1 MAAGFS
7 SSSNTYIPSFETS
20 GKLVVDFAR
29 NVKDFRVNQYCTL
42 VPVKRDIALYLR
54 IDPVAARRLLGSG
67 KNNVWHDGND
77 APTGNDNNRK
87 FSWTQVQTTRYAFAA
102 ALGYKAKGQADFDI
116 VKTHS
121 AALATQAMTLRT
133 KLVCDKLVDTS
144 NYDSTHT
151 ATATASGGGFWT
163 AGTITNPIIKKSL
176 MAGANQIRK
185 DTNGTVR
192 YKNLSLLINPTTADA
207 MARSAEIQDYIAQS
221 PAALD
226 QVRGNKPG
234 QNAEYGLPDQLY
246 GVNVIV
252 EDTVVTTSNE
262 GASSETLG
270 DVFPDNKAVLLA
282 RQGSDLVGVEG
293 QVSFSTAHI
302 FEFESMVAE
311 TMDDVNNRVHRLRIS
326 DDYVAEIV
334 APATGY
340 VFTAVT
346 S

>member
-1 MAAGFS
+1 MSAGFP
-7 SSSNTYIPSFETS
+7 SSSNTYIPSFDAT

-29 NVKDFRVNQYCTL
+29 NIKDFKVNQYVTL
-42 VPVKRDIALYLR
+42 IPVKKDNGYYLR
-54 IDPVAARRLLGSG
+54 IDPTNARRILGAG

-77 APTGNDNNRK
+77 APTGHDNNRK
-87 FSWTQVQTTRYAFAA
+87 FEFFQYQTTRYAFAA
-102 ALGYKAKGQADFDI
+102 VLGYKAKEQAAWDI
-116 VKTHS
+116 TKSHS
-121 AALATQAMTLRT
+121 AGLATQAMTLRT
-133 KLVCDKLVDTS
+133 KLVCDKLTDTS
-144 NYDSTHT
+144 NFDATHTGT
-151 ATATASGGGFWT
+151 ATALGGGFFS
-163 AGTITNPIIKKSL
+163 AGTITSPYIKKAL
-176 MAGANQIRK
+176 MAAANVIRK

-246 GVNVIV
+246 GINVIV

-262 GASSETLG
+262 GAASETIG

-282 RQGSDLVGVEG
+282 RQGSDLVGVDG
-293 QVSFSTAHI
+293 QTSFSTAHI
-302 FEFESMVAE
+302 FAYNEMETE
-311 TMDDVNNRVHRLRIS
+311 TMDDVVNRVHRLRVS
-326 DDYVAEIV
+326 EDYAVNIV
-334 APATGY
+334 APVSGY
-340 VFTAVT
+340 IITAVT